1 MNHIFIGALIGIVIG
16 VSISILVFY
25 LRSHN
30 IYENMSH
37 ILENY
42 MGSELLS
49 EEDCL
54 ETRESKIVSQL
65 NRTLRMVHNKRLEAE
80 KEKEGVTRF
89 LADMS
94 HQFKTPMANIRIYTD
109 LLRDESLTREEMEEF
124 VTRIDMQTE
133 KMQWL
138 MKMLFQASRLET
150 GVVKFEAEPCD
161 VITTIQAAVD
171 SVRGQAGDHNIKL
184 VQKEHEPCKVWHNPK
199 WTAEAITNILENAI
213 KYSGTGTTVT
223 VSFELLSMYGRIR
236 IEDQGI
242 GIGKEEYSKIYQRFY
257 RSEEVKDKQGSG
269 LGLYLSQLIL
279 SLEGGYITVDSIKG
293 QGSTFFIYLKRVS

>member
-1 MNHIFIGALIGIVIG
+1 MNHILIGVLIGIVIG

-109 LLRDESLTREEMEEF
+109 LLRDDSLTREEIEEF
-124 VTRIDMQTE
+124 VTRIDAQAE

-161 VITTIQAAVD
+161 VLPTIQAAVD
-171 SVRGQAGDHNIKL
+171 AVRGQAADHNIKL
-184 VQKEHEPCKVWHNPK
+184 VQNEHEPCKVWHNPK

-213 KYSGTGTTVT
+213 KYSETGTTVT
-223 VSFELLSMYGRIR
+223 VSFEPLSIYGRIR

-242 GIGKEEYSKIYQRFY
+242 GIEKEEYSKIYQRFY

-279 SLEGGYITVDSIKG
+279 NLEGGYITVDSVKG
-293 QGSTFFIYLKRVS
+293 QGSTFFLYLKLVS